1 MCQKR
6 SVAKLQHSKH
16 DGIIFEGPIVYCCVL
31 HFFLSPNLSLSL
43 RLLQPVP
50 SLMSGTKAVTFC
62 VGVPARLGISPLELV
77 LAYSV

>member
-1 MCQKR
+1 MCQKC

-31 HFFLSPNLSLSL
+31 HFFFSPNLSLSL

-50 SLMSGTKAVTFC
+50 SLMSG
-62 VGVPARLGISPLELV
+62 VPARLGISPLELV